1 VEKAFL
7 ITRGIRGGRRKERER
22 SRRVLDMSK
31 GDPQEMKLFSAI
43 GKWKKKNDVVFKC
56 NGTVKYDEQP
66 VNSVCNTPS

>member
-1 VEKAFL
+1 
-7 ITRGIRGGRRKERER
+7 
-22 SRRVLDMSK
+22 MSK